1 MKRRRCTPIA
11 DDQEPGPVP
20 GQEPGC
26 QVLASVR
33 PYVRHCGDSHR
44 PAWRIGPRKLLDY
57 LLVYIAAGSGRFT
70 LGRETCDVEAGDLFW
85 IPPDTVHS
93 MEGFEPGM
101 HCPYVHF
108 DLIYRPEHSHW
119 DFTIP
124 EGFIDLSELR
134 PLMHPPVTD
143 PAITSLAGRIRGHTN
158 RRVGHLIQEV
168 CAEAARA
175 QPFAVLRLSGL
186 MLEALA
192 EILRGRTGLPH
203 DYLSH
208 VAALES
214 SADRMTRECAT
225 PPLLAELAR
234 HCRLSPSHFRYLFQ
248 RHFDCSPRTY
258 IRRARLQ
265 RVKELMVGTGLSLSE
280 IAQQVGFGT
289 VHSLS
294 RAFRS
299 CEGVSPSEYRRGAD
313 IRTRVEGRRTSYVR

>member
-1 MKRRRCTPIA
+1 ML
-11 DDQEPGPVP
+11 
-20 GQEPGC
+20 
-26 QVLASVR
+26 LASMR

-57 LLVYIAAGSGRFT
+57 LLVYIAEGQGHFT
-70 LGRETCDVEAGDLFW
+70 LGEEADDVRPSDLFW

-101 HCPYVHF
+101 HCLYVHF
-108 DLIYRPEHSHW
+108 DLIYRPDHSHW

-124 EGFIDLSELR
+124 EGLTDLSELR
-134 PLMHPPVTD
+134 PLTHPPVTD
-143 PAITSLAGRIRGHTN
+143 PAITSLAGRLRGHTN
-158 RRVGHLIQEV
+158 RRVGQLLQEI

-186 MLEALA
+186 MMEALA
-192 EILRGRTGLPH
+192 EILRGRTGLPR

-208 VAALES
+208 ITPLES
-214 SADRMTRECAT
+214 TADRMTRESAA
-225 PPLLAELAR
+225 PPLLTELAR
-234 HCRLSPSHFRYLFQ
+234 HCGLSPSHFRYLFQ
-248 RHFDCSPRTY
+248 RHFACSPRTY
-258 IRRARLQ
+258 LRRARLQ
-265 RVKELMVGTGLSLSE
+265 RAKELMVSTGLTLSE

-299 CEGVSPSEYRRGAD
+299 GEGVSPSEYRRCAD
-313 IRTRVEGRRTSYVR
+313 IRTRVEGRRTPYVR